1 VLGFETEVG
10 MSLEKA
16 LQELANKQKMYSEFC
31 AYQMMLNSMPEKD
44 RKALDE
50 AWAKGYS
57 ANIIVKALRQEG
69 YKATAESIR
78 SHQRGMCRCPK

>member
-1 VLGFETEVG
+1 VLGFAAEVG

-16 LQELANKQKMYSEFC
+16 LTELANKQKMYSEFC
-31 AYQMMLNSMPEKD
+31 AYQMMLNAMPEKD

-57 ANIIVKALRQEG
+57 ANIVVKALRQEG

-78 SHQRGMCRCPK
+78 NHQRGMCRCQK